1 MQSPS
6 HYHGTDLMDLLIK
19 HEVDFCSGNI
29 MKYVFR
35 WREKDGIKDLVKA
48 RDYLLALIA
57 SEELK
62 LTGTDG
68 IMPLRSLQM
77 D

>member
-1 MQSPS
+1 MNPPN
-6 HYHGTDLMDLLIK
+6 HYNGTDLMDLLIK

-35 WREKDGIKDLVKA
+35 FKQKDGINDLYKA
-48 RDYLLALIA
+48 RVYLNALIA
-57 SEELK
+57 YEE
-62 LTGTDG
+62 T
-68 IMPLRSLQM
+68 RSPIA

>member
-1 MQSPS
+1 MQSPD

-35 WREKDGIKDLVKA
+35 YKQKDGINDLIKA
-48 RDYLLALIA
+48 KSYLEALIA
-57 SEELK
+57 YEELK
-62 LTGTDG
+62 IEG
-68 IMPLRSLQM
+68 
-77 D
+77 